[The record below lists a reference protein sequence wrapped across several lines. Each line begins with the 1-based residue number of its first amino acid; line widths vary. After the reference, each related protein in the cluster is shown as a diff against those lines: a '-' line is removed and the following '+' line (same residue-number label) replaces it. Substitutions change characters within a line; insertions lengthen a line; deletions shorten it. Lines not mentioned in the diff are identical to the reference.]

1 VGPDAQQ
8 LGLGSHRPS
17 AVDGAEKRN
26 GRDWPAGT
34 KIFSEARLQKIP
46 SATLPGRAAVPR
58 ARASCLMG
66 PTRHPAVPACAAR
79 ADGHETPAVRM
90 AHEAGSGCSGQDPG
104 SSVRPGLPWSRCTA
118 GSAGCS
124 LRAAGAGKATA
135 TATARPAEG
144 GRALDGTGRRALS
157 FDNDEGALFESS

>member
-58 ARASCLMG
+58 ARASCLVG

-79 ADGHETPAVRM
+79 ADGHETPAAVRM
-90 AHEAGSGCSGQDPG
+90 AHGAGSG
-104 SSVRPGLPWSRCTA
+104 SVAAGRKFGTPRPTVEPVHDRER
-118 GSAGCS
+118 CS
-124 LRAAGAGKATA
+124 LRAGKAPGTA
-135 TATARPAEG
+135 TGDGDSARPAEG
-144 GRALDGTGRRALS
+144 GRALDGTQGTFFR
-157 FDNDEGALFESS
+157 